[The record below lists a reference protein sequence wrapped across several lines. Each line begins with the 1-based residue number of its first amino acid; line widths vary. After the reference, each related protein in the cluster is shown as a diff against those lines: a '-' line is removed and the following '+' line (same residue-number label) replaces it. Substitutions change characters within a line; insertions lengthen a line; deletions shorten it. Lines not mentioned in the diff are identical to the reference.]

1 MGGPSAHPFTR
12 SSSFRFE
19 IFRFRF
25 ISFFFVD
32 TFARKPTGNIGVQD
46 VADVHQAT
54 VRALEKH
61 AELLDAD
68 QVP

>member
-1 MGGPSAHPFTR
+1 MGQARTRLHGPPLSVSK
-12 SSSFRFE
+12 SSVFVS
-19 IFRFRF
+19 
-25 ISFFFVD
+25 SLFFVD
-32 TFARKPTGNIGVQD
+32 TLARKPTGNIGVQD